1 MLNSLVIAATAAEIA
16 PFLDLLRKPGNP
28 LANRNDIDTLI
39 TGVGLTAAT
48 WAITRQLHIKKPLQV
63 IQAGLAGSFDR
74 GIPLGTVLAVKQD
87 LVADQAVME
96 AGTFKSMVDLGLMD
110 GNRYPYAK
118 GWLVNKSELLKKS
131 RLKKVKAISINEI
144 STSPERIAAYRAAFD
159 PALESMEGAALH
171 YCCLM
176 ENVPFIQLRAV
187 SNYVGERNK
196 RKWFMQESINNLNNE
211 LVRLLT

>member
-48 WAITRQLHIKKPLQV
+48 WAITRQLHIKKPLQI

-118 GWLVNKSELLKKS
+118 GWLVDKSG
-131 RLKKVKAISINEI
+131 
-144 STSPERIAAYRAAFD
+144 P
-159 PALESMEGAALH
+159 
-171 YCCLM
+171 
-176 ENVPFIQLRAV
+176 
-187 SNYVGERNK
+187 
-196 RKWFMQESINNLNNE
+196 
-211 LVRLLT
+211 